1 MPLSQ
6 QEVPLEALVQ
16 RRAQSSSVVQAFEL
30 QLSAVVDES
39 GLVAV
44 LLVLGL
50 GAASVVAVVPESL
63 VSSSTGSSDEAH
75 AAMASAPANAA
86 NGARERAKREELRD
100 FTVP

>member
-1 MPLSQ
+1 LSQ
-6 QEVPLEALVQ
+6 QELPLEALEQ

-30 QLSAVVDES
+30 QLSAGVDES
-39 GLVAV
+39 GLDVVVA
-44 LLVLGL
+44 LGL
-50 GAASVVAVVPESL
+50 GAASVVVVVPAS

-86 NGARERAKREELRD
+86 KGARERAKREELRD